1 MSCDISLRIGP
12 SQVDHAV
19 TTVLNRIGKA
29 KDVSLTQIALAYVMA
44 KQPYVFPIVGVRKIE
59 HLHDNIAG
67 LILHLNKE
75 EIKEIDESYDFE
87 LGFPYD
93 FIAQHPTQNGLL
105 QLVGHCDWVEPEK
118 SLNAK

>member
-1 MSCDISLRIGP
+1 MSLRLGP

-19 TTVLNRIGKA
+19 TAVLDRIGKA
-29 KDVSLTQIALAYVMA
+29 KNVSLTQIALAYVMV
-44 KQPYVFPIVGVRKIE
+44 KQPYIFPIVGVRKVE

-67 LILHLNKE
+67 LKVHLNE
-75 EIKEIDESYDFE
+75 AEIKQIDESYDFE

-93 FIAQHPTQNGLL
+93 FIAQHPLQNGLL